1 MRDPGA
7 DPAQAVGALT
17 AAPRPLP
24 VDGVLF
30 DLDGTLADT
39 APDLAAALNRVRRDR
54 GLQPLPLARL
64 RPYAS
69 HGARGLLG
77 AGMGIHPEHEH
88 YQELRDAFLE
98 HYAAALCVETALF
111 AEVAALL
118 DAIEARSLRWGIV
131 TNKATR
137 LTAPL
142 LEALGLAARAHA
154 IVCGDT
160 TAHAKPHP
168 APLLHAALQLGV
180 APARCVYVGDAERD
194 VIAGIAAGMRTIV
207 ARYGYIEP
215 EDAPE
220 DWPAS
225 GSIDTPGGLLRWL
238 PQRPGTGATADT
250 PRH

>member
-1 MRDPGA
+1 MTQQ
-7 DPAQAVGALT
+7 PAPAAGNAALE
-17 AAPRPLP
+17 PRALP

-39 APDLAAALNRVRRDR
+39 APDLAAALNRVRGEG
-54 GLQPLPLARL
+54 GLDPLPLARL

-77 AGMGIHPEHEH
+77 AGMGILPDHER
-88 YQELRDAFLE
+88 YEGLRIAFLD
-98 HYAAALCVETALF
+98 HYAAALCVESTLF

-137 LTAPL
+137 FTAPL
-142 LEALGLAARAHA
+142 LEALGLASRAHA

-160 TAHAKPHP
+160 TPHAKPHP
-168 APLLHAALQLGV
+168 APLLHGALQLGV

-194 VIAGIAAGMRTIV
+194 VIAGVAAGMPTIV

-220 DWPAS
+220 GWPAS
-225 GSIDTPGGLLRWL
+225 GSIDSPGALLRWL
-238 PQRPGTGATADT
+238 PQRPGTSPTADT
-250 PRH
+250 TRR